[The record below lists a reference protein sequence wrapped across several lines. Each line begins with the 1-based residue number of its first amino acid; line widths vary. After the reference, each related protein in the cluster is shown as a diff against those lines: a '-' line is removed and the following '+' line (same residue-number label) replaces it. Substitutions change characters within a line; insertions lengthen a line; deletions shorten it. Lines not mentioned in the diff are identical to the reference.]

1 MDHYARKRW
10 LPLSHTTIIR
20 TNVPPH
26 PRPPP
31 KKSFFNSPQVTSDTK
46 FNTSQ
51 MLLSKERPVIHE
63 HKWSKVQKC
72 EQLLSKCIL
81 GDISGVL
88 LNYFSSVEI
97 MQELMSIGSSISQS
111 SLCQQLL
118 KTLCIASEVIRIE
131 TYYKLKTNLMVQNP
145 EKYIYYST

>member
-20 TNVPPH
+20 TNVP
-26 PRPPP
+26 
-31 KKSFFNSPQVTSDTK
+31 
-46 FNTSQ
+46 
-51 MLLSKERPVIHE
+51 
-63 HKWSKVQKC
+63 
-72 EQLLSKCIL
+72 L

-88 LNYFSSVEI
+88 LDYFSSVEI